1 MIFYIFFLLILLISF
16 IIYKNNT
23 KAIVIGSGLAGLSTA
38 ITILENGG
46 NVILVEKQSSLGG
59 NSSKA
64 SSGIN
69 AAHSENQKS
78 NNIHDSLKDFTKD
91 TLKSTQYNN
100 QSYRTLINQLVGNS
114 KNAIEWLESKDV
126 NLNSVAILGGHTN
139 ARTHRPNTN
148 TLVGI
153 EIISKLTNH
162 LNSYYNLTIYKSTQL
177 ESFIQNKNK
186 TIIGINCKKNNR
198 KIKLYGNVVILA
210 TGGFGNNTNYIK
222 LLPNILQKKPE
233 LFLNNSLNE
242 LIPTTNSSATT
253 GDGILLGKLIN
264 AATIDLDDIQVHP
277 TGFIDPNDQYN
288 RTKILCGEVLRGV
301 GAILLDTQFKRFC
314 NELDTRQNIVNS
326 MNSYND
332 KRFIILLSDESA
344 NQISS
349 HIQHY
354 VNNNL
359 LTKVKDIYKYLQTNN
374 INKITLTNNNQIF
387 NELNKYNNDVKN
399 KKDSF
404 GKIRFPAIIDP
415 TKPVYIGWVTPV
427 IHYCMGGLKINE
439 KCQVIDNQGNY
450 IERLYAVGEVTGGIH
465 GKNRLG
471 GNSLLECTVYGRIA
485 GEQAMQYLNS
495 SFNFSFMNS
504 AYLSFSKIW
513 NSFSWNIF
521 VGSKK
526 ITKEELSKH
535 NKAGDVWIAID
546 NNVYDVSDYVDKHPG
561 GSESIMRY
569 AGMDATSAFYQ
580 IHEKY
585 MLNSLKNK
593 IVGKLI

>member
-1 MIFYIFFLLILLISF
+1 
-16 IIYKNNT
+16 
-23 KAIVIGSGLAGLSTA
+23 VIGSGLAGLSTA

-46 NVILVEKQSSLGG
+46 NVVLVEKQSSLGG

-69 AAHSENQKS
+69 AAYSENQKS
-78 NNIHDSLKDFTKD
+78 NNIKDSLEEFTKD

-153 EIISKLTNH
+153 EIISKLTKH
-162 LNSYYNLTIYKSTQL
+162 LNSFYNLTIHKNTQL
-177 ESFIQNKNK
+177 ESFIQNNNNA
-186 TIIGINCKKNNR
+186 IMGINCKKNGKN
-198 KIKLYGNVVILA
+198 IKLYGNVVILA
-210 TGGFGNNTNYIK
+210 TGGFGNNVNYIK
-222 LLPNILQKKPE
+222 LLPNIRKKKPE
-233 LFLNNSLNE
+233 LFINNSFNQ
-242 LIPTTNSSATT
+242 LIPTTNSAATT
-253 GDGILLGKLIN
+253 GDGIILGKLIN
-264 AATIDLDDIQVHP
+264 AETVDMDDIQVHP

-301 GAILLDTQFKRFC
+301 GAILLDTRFKRFC

-332 KRFIILLSDESA
+332 KRFIILLSNETA
-344 NQISS
+344 NKISS

-359 LTKVKDIYKYLQTNN
+359 LTKVSDISNYLKTNN
-374 INKITLTNNNQIF
+374 VKQITRTNNEIF
-387 NELNKYNNDVKN
+387 IELIKYNNDVAN

-404 GKIRFPAIIDP
+404 GKTTFPAIINP
-415 TKPVYIGWVTPV
+415 KKPVYIGWITPV

-439 KCQVIDNQGNY
+439 KCQVIDKQGNH
-450 IERLYAVGEVTGGIH
+450 IERLYAAGEVTGGIH

-495 SFNFSFMNS
+495 SFNFSIMNS
-504 AYLSFSKIW
+504 VYSVYSKIW

-521 VGSKK
+521 VGGKK
-526 ITKEELSKH
+526 ITKEELSNH

-546 NNVYDVSDYVDKHPG
+546 NNVYNVSDYVDKHPG
-561 GSESIMRY
+561 GAESIMRY
-569 AGMDATSAFYQ
+569 AGKDATSAFYQ
-580 IHEKY
+580 IHEKF
-585 MLNSLKNK
+585 MLEPLKNK
-593 IVGKLI
+593 IVGKLV

>member
-1 MIFYIFFLLILLISF
+1 MILYIFFLLILLISF
-16 IIYKNNT
+16 ILYKNNT

-46 NVILVEKQSSLGG
+46 NVVLVEKQSSLGG

-69 AAHSENQKS
+69 AAHSENQKN
-78 NNIHDSLKDFTKD
+78 NNIKDTLEEFTKD

-153 EIISKLTNH
+153 EIISKLTKH
-162 LNSYYNLTIYKSTQL
+162 LNSFYNLTIHKNTQL
-177 ESFIQNKNK
+177 ESFIKKNNG
-186 TIIGINCKKNNR
+186 IIGINCKKNGKN
-198 KIKLYGNVVILA
+198 IKLYGNVVILA
-210 TGGFGNNTNYIK
+210 TGGFGNNVNYIK
-222 LLPNILQKKPE
+222 LLPNIRKKKPE
-233 LFLNNSLNE
+233 LFINNSFNQ
-242 LIPTTNSSATT
+242 LIPTTNSAATT
-253 GDGILLGKLIN
+253 GDGILLGQLIN
-264 AATIDLDDIQVHP
+264 AATVDMDDIQVHP

-314 NELDTRQNIVNS
+314 NELDTRQNIVNR

-332 KRFIILLSDESA
+332 KQFIILLSDESA
-344 NQISS
+344 DKISS

-359 LTKVKDIYKYLQTNN
+359 LTKVSDISNYLKTNN
-374 INKITLTNNNQIF
+374 VKEITLTNNQIF
-387 NELNKYNNDVKN
+387 NELNNYNKEVAN
-399 KKDSF
+399 KQDSF
-404 GKIRFPAIIDP
+404 GKIRFPAIINP
-415 TKPVYIGWVTPV
+415 NKPVYIGWVTPV

-439 KCQVIDNQGNY
+439 KCQVIDKQGNH
-450 IERLYAVGEVTGGIH
+450 IERLYAAGEVTGGIH

-495 SFNFSFMNS
+495 SFNFSIMNS
-504 AYLSFSKIW
+504 VYSVYTKIW

-521 VGSKK
+521 VGGKK

-561 GSESIMRY
+561 GAESIMRY

-585 MLNSLKNK
+585 MLDPIKNK
-593 IVGKLI
+593 IVGILV

>member
-1 MIFYIFFLLILLISF
+1 MILYIFFLLILLISF
-16 IIYKNNT
+16 ILYKNNT

-46 NVILVEKQSSLGG
+46 NVVLVEKQSSLGG

-78 NNIHDSLKDFTKD
+78 NNIQDSLEEFTQD

-114 KNAIEWLESKDV
+114 KSAIEWLENKDV

-153 EIISKLTNH
+153 EIISKLTKY
-162 LNSYYNLTIYKSTQL
+162 LNSFYNLTIHKNTQL
-177 ESFIQNKNK
+177 ESFIQNNNR
-186 TIIGINCKKNNR
+186 IIGINCKKTGKN
-198 KIKLYGNVVILA
+198 IKLYGNVVILA
-210 TGGFGNNTNYIK
+210 TGGFGNNVNYIK
-222 LLPNILQKKPE
+222 LLPNIRKKKPE
-233 LFLNNSLNE
+233 LFINNSFNQ
-242 LIPTTNSSATT
+242 LIPTTNSAATT
-253 GDGILLGKLIN
+253 GDGIILGKLIN
-264 AATIDLDDIQVHP
+264 AETVDMDDIQVHP
-277 TGFIDPNDQYN
+277 TGFIDPNDQNN

-314 NELDTRQNIVNS
+314 NELDTRQNIVNN

-344 NQISS
+344 DKISS

-359 LTKVKDIYKYLQTNN
+359 LTKVSNISNYLKTNN
-374 INKITLTNNNQIF
+374 VKQITRTNNQIF
-387 NELNKYNNDVKN
+387 KELNFYNNDVAN

-404 GKIRFPAIIDP
+404 RKTIFPAIINP
-415 TKPVYIGWVTPV
+415 NKPVYIGWVTPV

-439 KCQVIDNQGNY
+439 KCQVIDKQGNY
-450 IERLYAVGEVTGGIH
+450 IERLYAAGEVTGGIH

-485 GEQAMQYLNS
+485 GEQAMQYLNT
-495 SFNFSFMNS
+495 SFNFSIMNS
-504 AYLSFSKIW
+504 VYSVYSKIW
-513 NSFSWNIF
+513 NLFSWNIF
-521 VGSKK
+521 VGGKK

-585 MLNSLKNK
+585 MLDPIKNK
-593 IVGKLI
+593 IVGILV